1 MKLRKHPLEPFDLF
15 LINLAAQLDTSTVP
29 QWLIWSDILACKMVA
44 HCLPRSKRFAAF
56 RARQI
61 QLIVLCNTLGVSIF
75 AHLCHQLR
83 SVQKPPRKTS
93 IASSGHE
100 QANAAI
106 LGRVPHSLLSPACT
120 VLRSQNRPR
129 HRCPAHASA
138 TAAETA
144 ARLDARVDPH
154 GLVSSV
160 PAARNYRSQRAAS
173 GSVAALQTA
182 ASPPAAVSRGTC

>member
-15 LINLAAQLDTSTVP
+15 LINLAAQLDTSTIP
-29 QWLIWSDILACKMVA
+29 QWLIWSDILACKMVP

-56 RARQI
+56 RACQI
-61 QLIVLCNTLGVSIF
+61 QLIVLCNTLGVSII

-106 LGRVPHSLLSPACT
+106 LGRVPHSPLSPACI
-120 VLRSQNRPR
+120 VLRSRNWPR
-129 HRCPAHASA
+129 HRRCPAHASA

-144 ARLDARVDPH
+144 ARLDARVDQH

-160 PAARNYRSQRAAS
+160 PAARNYRCR
-173 GSVAALQTA
+173 
-182 ASPPAAVSRGTC
+182 RYR